1 MTTLQTAFVLRQT
14 SNGSSSF
21 PTYYCIRNYTSN
33 VTPLLKSPW
42 QLAYGKKKI
51 LMTTNITTA
60 ATTTAAYKD
69 NHLHEGG
76 FGETQTIITAP
87 QVPSHHLEHLHGAGG
102 IGVLEFLR
110 GKNYLVTGA
119 TGFLAKGMYNN
130 SSEKCLMTC

>member
-1 MTTLQTAFVLRQT
+1 MTALQTALVFRHN
-14 SNGSSSF
+14 SNGYSSF
-21 PTYYCIRNYTSN
+21 PKYYCTRSYTSN

-42 QLAYGKKKI
+42 QQAYGKNNI
-51 LMTTNITTA
+51 LTTTNTTT

-76 FGETQTIITAP
+76 FGETQTAIRAP
-87 QVPSHHLEHLHGAGG
+87 QAPSHHFQDLHGAGG

-119 TGFLAKGMYNN
+119 TGFLAKGTYQ
-130 SSEKCLMTC
+130 L